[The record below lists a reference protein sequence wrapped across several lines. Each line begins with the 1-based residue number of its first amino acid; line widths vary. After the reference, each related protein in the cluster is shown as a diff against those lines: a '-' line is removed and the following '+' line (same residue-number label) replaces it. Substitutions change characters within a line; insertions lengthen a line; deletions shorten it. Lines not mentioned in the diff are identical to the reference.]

1 MSEILFPRN
10 ISCIFCSMP
19 ISRQN
24 AYSICREC
32 FEKME
37 FIKEIC
43 TNCGRTGEH
52 SRLCTFCHGDR
63 YYFDR
68 VYSILKYNDFMHGKI
83 YGYKYGHRNYLSRY
97 FAQMANDF
105 IKVNSLNYDFVT
117 GVPISRKRMRSRG
130 FNQTYAIAE
139 KLDESEKY
147 IELFERKRHTAF
159 LSRLSD
165 SQRKSE
171 IKGAFDIRAES
182 LDIMLEKFY
191 SDKDRVFPEKKLRI
205 LIFDDIFTTGTT
217 MNELASLLKKRIAD
231 VEVSCLTLCNARI
244 MHKNETKKSASEL

>member
-1 MSEILFPRN
+1 
-10 ISCIFCSMP
+10 
-19 ISRQN
+19 
-24 AYSICREC
+24 
-32 FEKME
+32 
-37 FIKEIC
+37 
-43 TNCGRTGEH
+43 
-52 SRLCTFCHGDR
+52 
-63 YYFDR
+63 
-68 VYSILKYNDFMHGKI
+68 
-83 YGYKYGHRNYLSRY
+83 
-97 FAQMANDF
+97 MANDF
-105 IKVNSLNYDFVT
+105 IKANSLNYDFVT

-130 FNQTYAIAE
+130 FNQTYVIAE

-217 MNELASLLKKRIAD
+217 MNELA
-231 VEVSCLTLCNARI
+231 
-244 MHKNETKKSASEL
+244 